1 MFPSCH
7 RVNDAHRK
15 LGFDRE
21 HWKDGRGLRMSD
33 TPRGAGGLMSWTAS
47 RRLVSEFRCR
57 ALRASLLHSEL
68 CAEAIRLVLFAD
80 VGADLLQFEP
90 DGGDGVTA
98 GPEMLA
104 CEVSFFTAQTGDCD
118 STLPLQKS
126 DDRSHRMLGWNRD
139 THMHMIRHQVTLDNL
154 AFLLPG
160 QRVENCAQLPA
171 RLPEDGFPSSFGHEH
186 YVILA
191 VPFRMG

>member
-1 MFPSCH
+1 MRFANPSPPSGWVKDFH
-7 RVNDAHRK
+7 LQTA
-15 LGFDRE
+15 E
-21 HWKDGRGLRMSD
+21 HARHTSD

-90 DGGDGVTA
+90 DGGHGVTA
-98 GPEMLA
+98 GPEVLA

-139 THMHMIRHQVTLDNL
+139 TCS
-154 AFLLPG
+154 P
-160 QRVENCAQLPA
+160 
-171 RLPEDGFPSSFGHEH
+171 
-186 YVILA
+186 ILNGIGSDKA
-191 VPFRMG
+191 LT